1 MKSPSSGA
9 SEVSGEFIKFL
20 KRILVLVSKEQIDA
34 FGVIWIGSGAHKIV
48 AVGVL
53 FSLYIED
60 KVRIF
65 IVQNQ
70 VCVLMVLEPVV
81 VL

>member
-1 MKSPSSGA
+1 M
-9 SEVSGEFIKFL
+9 
-20 KRILVLVSKEQIDA
+20 VLVSKEQIDA
-34 FGVIWIGSGAHKIV
+34 FGVIWIGSSAHKIV

-53 FSLYIED
+53 FSLCIED

-70 VCVLMVLEPVV
+70 VCILMVLELVV

>member
-1 MKSPSSGA
+1 MLFVPPVVSKKKVKSPSSGA

-34 FGVIWIGSGAHKIV
+34 FGVIWIGSSAHKIV

-53 FSLYIED
+53 FSLCIED
-60 KVRIF
+60 
-65 IVQNQ
+65 
-70 VCVLMVLEPVV
+70 
-81 VL
+81 